1 MMGLRFCYVSPEYF
15 GLGVHGGF
23 GYVTKTLSEELAHR
37 GFDVYVVTPRRN
49 GQAPVETV
57 NGVKVLS
64 YKPSTGLPWPAGTL
78 ASRRGYI
85 DLVREI
91 DADIY
96 HSQAVSLNTYVAQKA
111 TPDKR
116 HLVTF
121 QDPYDEREWA
131 RIAEVEPRYRGPRHR
146 ARVRLE
152 KHVLSSAC
160 RRADALYTQAR
171 FLAEKARAYYGFEE
185 TPRLLPNPVPIPE
198 NPGRKSPRPTVC
210 FLARWDPQKRVEL
223 FLKLAPEHPEVQFI
237 AMGHSHDDA
246 KDMELRERYGGA
258 PNLQLTGFVSEMEK
272 SRILGTSWAL
282 VNTSIREALP
292 VSFLE
297 ALAHGTPIIS
307 GENPDGLTSDYGYVA
322 EDGDYSAALNRL
334 LTDDER
340 QDKGRRGRRHVMEAH
355 EAGKVVDRHVEIYES
370 SEVQA

>member
-1 MMGLRFCYVSPEYF
+1 MRVCYVSPEYF

-23 GYVTKTLSEELAHR
+23 GYVTKTLSEGLAHR

-64 YKPSTGLPWPAGTL
+64 YEPGTGLPWPAGAL

-85 DLVREI
+85 DLVREV
-91 DADIY
+91 DADVY
-96 HSQAVSLNTYVAQKA
+96 HSEAVSLNTYIAQRA
-111 TPDKR
+111 APEKR

-121 QDPYDEREWA
+121 QDPYDGREWA
-131 RIAEVEPRYRGPRHR
+131 RIAEVEPRYRGPLHA

-152 KHVLSSAC
+152 KRLLSSAC
-160 RRADALYTQAR
+160 RRADVLYTQAR
-171 FLAEKARAYYGFEE
+171 FLAEKARDYYGFEE
-185 TPRLLPNPVPIPE
+185 LPGFLPNPVPIPAE
-198 NPGRKSPRPTVC
+198 PGGKSPRPTVC

-223 FLKLAPEHPEVQFI
+223 FLGLAQEHPEVQFI
-237 AMGHSHDDA
+237 AMGRSHDEVRDQ
-246 KDMELRERYGGA
+246 ELREMYRGA
-258 PNLQLTGFVSEMEK
+258 PNLKLTGFVSEAEK
-272 SRILGTSWAL
+272 SRILGKSWAL

-307 GENPDGLTSDYGYVA
+307 GENPDGLTSDYGYVV
-322 EDGDYSAALNRL
+322 EDDDYSAALNRL
-334 LTDDER
+334 LTDDDR
-340 QDKGRRGRRHVMEAH
+340 LGKGRRGRRHVMEVH
-355 EAGKVVDRHVEIYES
+355 EAGKVVDRHVEIYEAT
-370 SEVQA
+370 EV

>member
-1 MMGLRFCYVSPEYF
+1 MRVCYVSPEYF

-23 GYVTKTLSEELAHR
+23 GYVTKTLSEALTDR

-49 GQAPVETV
+49 GQAPVESV

-64 YKPSTGLPWPAGTL
+64 YEPGTGLPWPAGTL

-85 DLVREI
+85 DLVREV
-91 DADIY
+91 DADVY
-96 HSQAVSLNTYVAQKA
+96 HSEAVSLNTYVAQRVA
-111 TPDKR
+111 PGKR
-116 HLVTF
+116 HIVTF

-131 RIAEVEPRYRGPRHR
+131 RIAEVEPRYRGPLHG
-146 ARVRLE
+146 ARLRLE
-152 KHVLSSAC
+152 KRVLSSAC
-160 RRADALYTQAR
+160 RSADALYTQAR

-185 TPRLLPNPVPIPE
+185 LPRFLPNPVPVPAE
-198 NPGRKSPRPTVC
+198 PGVKSPRPTVC

-223 FLKLAPEHPEVQFI
+223 FLTLAKKHSEVQFI
-237 AMGHSHDDA
+237 AMGRSHDDA
-246 KDMELRERYGGA
+246 KDRELRETYCGI
-258 PNLQLTGFVSEMEK
+258 PNLQLTGFVTEKEK
-272 SRILGTSWAL
+272 SRILGMSWAL

-307 GENPDGLTSDYGYVA
+307 GENPDSLTADYGYVV

-334 LTDDER
+334 LTDDDRRGKER
-340 QDKGRRGRRHVMEAH
+340 KGRRHVMEVH
-355 EAGKVVDRHVEIYES
+355 EAGKVVDRHVEIYEAT
-370 SEVQA
+370 EV